1 MTRRGAELRAHIVD
15 VAKSVFLE
23 SGFERTSMDT
33 VAARAETSK
42 RSLYAHFP
50 TKDALFLAIVDRSDE
65 LFRDRLSSPEQYAA
79 EPGEAA
85 TLFCG
90 RFLQILS
97 WEPVMRTCRIAI
109 AEADRLPEAA
119 SQLYEVFFGTATERL
134 AAYLSKQYDVSAEQG
149 TALATSMLSTVA
161 YPAVVRALFGV
172 EEPHELH
179 EPEATIESEVDLSA
193 IRRAVGSVLRSAG
206 F

>member
-1 MTRRGAELRAHIVD
+1 MARRGAELRAHIVD

-50 TKDALFLAIVDRSDE
+50 TKDVLFLAIVDRSDE

-79 EPGEAA
+79 EPAEAV

-97 WEPVMRTCRIAI
+97 WTPVLRTCRIAI

-119 SQLYEVFFGTATERL
+119 AQLYEVFFGTAAERL
-134 AAYLSKQYDVSAEQG
+134 AAYLAKRYDVSAEQG
-149 TALATSMLSTVA
+149 ATLATSMLSTVA
-161 YPAVVRALFGV
+161 YPAVIRALFGV
-172 EEPHELH
+172 EEPRELSEHEA
-179 EPEATIESEVDLSA
+179 ATESEVDLPA
-193 IRRAVGSVLRSAG
+193 IRRAVDSVLRSAG